1 MVLRAA
7 LLVFALAL
15 LAVLLSAARPAS
27 AQTDP
32 PASGSWDVNDT
43 TVWNRPVTLMGD
55 LIVRSGGDL
64 SLSDTTIDI
73 WCYEKLEFGVK
84 VEGGG
89 RLTARNVVFQ
99 ARNQSLPY
107 KFVINWNAVVALDN
121 CTITNVGAFG
131 PTRDTWGVYVHS
143 QFVNL
148 THCTIT
154 RCNVGVLVHGA
165 ASAVIFG
172 CNISSNL
179 DRGIWSMYASP
190 FIANNRF
197 ENNSFGIFLE
207 ESPGVTLLN
216 NDLGRNRR
224 DAVALDANSSVAGWT
239 VDEPVSWEGS
249 TVLLRGDLT
258 VLEGGSLAVR
268 DSLLRI
274 DSPPAAR
281 RTLRVGPG
289 GSLRVENSTLEAA
302 AGQGAGYALIVE
314 AGGRLELEG
323 STVRGAGYDQLDPR
337 LAGPYVNSPAWINGS
352 DLAGCAF
359 SLVLDN
365 SVAHVSN
372 STLGGTRA
380 DAWLIGSTA
389 YLANVRFNPSN
400 VTYADASS
408 KLLVGWHLSAGVV
421 WQNGRAAAGASL
433 TVKDGSGAVIFD
445 GRPGPDG
452 WVRRMELFQMELWGG
467 GARSL
472 SPVAL
477 LARRAGF
484 PDIARQFQLD
494 ADREERLVFTDPS
507 PPAVVIGSP
516 QNGFGT
522 NQSWVRMNGTAS
534 DDVGL
539 ERVELRLDDSP
550 RWLPLPPGDWSF
562 NLTNLSRGGHTV
574 TVRAEDWAG
583 QSTLASLALTVD
595 FEPPRLELDEPFDE
609 SVLANATGVR
619 FSGRTDSDAVLTID
633 GRPVPVDSA
642 GAFDVVLDF
651 TEGRHEVLVVA
662 QDRGGNA
669 VSARRSITVDLTAP
683 PITVLSPVNNTRT
696 RLDELPLAGTVEPGA
711 KFRVDGSTVA
721 LAPDGSF
728 NVTVLLSGGRKDIEL
743 YAEDRAGNSNT
754 TIWTLDRIID
764 RPASGTSVQ
773 NFWLALALAAV
784 VLVVAGAA
792 AAFVVSRRKRRSPPS
807 FASQV
812 DAPRDR

>member
-1 MVLRAA
+1 M
-7 LLVFALAL
+7 VFALSL
-15 LAVLLSAARPAS
+15 LAVLLSASRPAC

-64 SLSDTTIDI
+64 TLSDTTIDI

-99 ARNQSLPY
+99 SRNQSLPY
-107 KFVINWNAVVALDN
+107 KFVVNWNAVAALDN

-172 CNISSNL
+172 CNISDNL

-190 FIANNRF
+190 FIANNRLG
-197 ENNSFGIFLE
+197 NNSFGIYLE
-207 ESPGVTLLN
+207 ESPGVALLN
-216 NDLGRNRR
+216 NDFWRNRR

-249 TVLLRGDLT
+249 TVLVRGDLT
-258 VLEGGSLAVR
+258 VLQGGSLAVR
-268 DSLLRI
+268 DSRLRM
-274 DSPPAAR
+274 DSPPSAR
-281 RTLRVGPG
+281 RTLRVAPG
-289 GSLRVENSTLEAA
+289 GFLRVENSTLEAA

-314 AGGRLELEG
+314 AEGRLELEG
-323 STVRGAGYDQLDPR
+323 SSVKGAGYDPLVPR
-337 LAGPYVNSPAWINGS
+337 LAGPYLNAPARINGS
-352 DLAGCAF
+352 DLTGCAI
-359 SLVLDN
+359 SLVIED
-365 SVAHVSN
+365 SAAFVSN

-380 DAWLIGSTA
+380 DAWLAGSTA

-400 VTYADASS
+400 ITYGGASS
-408 KLLVGWHLSAGVV
+408 KVLVGWHLSAGVV

-452 WVRRMELFQMELWGG
+452 WVRRMEVLQMELWSG

-472 SPVAL
+472 GPVTL

-484 PDIARQFQLD
+484 PDITRQFQLD
-494 ADREERLVFTDPS
+494 AGREERLVFTDPA
-507 PPAVVIGSP
+507 PPALVIGSP

-522 NQSWVRMNGTAS
+522 NRSWVLVTGSAS

-550 RWLPLPPGDWSF
+550 RWMPLRPGDWSF
-562 NLTNLSRGGHTV
+562 NLTNLSGGEHTV

-583 QSTLASLALTVD
+583 QSTLATLALTVD
-595 FEPPRLELDEPFDE
+595 FEPPRLELEEPFDD
-609 SVLANATGVR
+609 SVLTSTAGVR
-619 FSGRTDSDAVLTID
+619 FSGRTDSDAVVTID

-642 GAFDVVLDF
+642 GAFDAVLNF

-662 QDRGGNA
+662 NDRGGNA
-669 VSARRSITVDLTAP
+669 VSIPRNITVDLSPP
-683 PITVLSPVNNTRT
+683 PITIVSPPNNTRT

-711 KFRVDGSTVA
+711 RFRVDGSTVA

-728 NVTVLLSGGRKDIEL
+728 NITVLLSGGRKDIEL

-754 TIWTLDRIID
+754 TMWTLDRIVD
-764 RPASGTSVQ
+764 PPASGTSGQ
-773 NFWLALALAAV
+773 YFWLALALAAV
-784 VLVVAGAA
+784 AVAVACAA
-792 AAFVVSRRKRRSPPS
+792 AALVLARQKRRSRPPV
-807 FASQV
+807 ASQV
-812 DAPRDR
+812 DMPRER